1 MKTVTKLIRTALMGL
16 AVAWFGL
23 SLTARAVTPAPDGGY
38 PNNNTAEG
46 SAALFSLTSG
56 INNTALGARALF
68 TNNTGRYNTATGSLA
83 LERNQSGSVNTATGF
98 NALFSNT
105 TGNNNTAS
113 GANALFSNTGAT
125 ANNRL
130 AGGDNTSNGSAA
142 LFHNTT
148 GNNNTATGF
157 EALFSNADG
166 AGNTA
171 TGSQALFNNTASNNT
186 ATGAGALFSNVGA
199 SGNTAD
205 GYLALHDN
213 AGPNPGGSPI
223 PDGSNNTAVGSQALQ
238 HNGKSGNGAAF
249 NTAVGSRALSSND
262 VGHSNTAVGWDAL
275 PANVNGIYNTAIG
288 VNALE
293 QSTGSNNIALGDS
306 AGGNLATGDRNIYIG
321 NFGVDG
327 ESGTIRLGTDPG
339 GSSFPQTATF
349 IAGIYG
355 QSVDAASGVP
365 VQIDSTGKLGTVLS
379 SARFKQAIKP
389 MDKVSE
395 AVLGLEP
402 VTFQYKPE
410 LDPKGVPQFGLVAEQ
425 VERVAPELVVHD
437 KQGKPYTG
445 RYDAV
450 NAMLLNE
457 FLKEHRKV
465 EEQQAVVSE
474 LKSIVTRQQKQIE
487 TLSTSL
493 HQVSDQV
500 QTRQPTLVA
509 GN

>member
-1 MKTVTKLIRTALMGL
+1 MKTVTKLIRTTLMGL
-16 AVAWFGL
+16 TVAWFGL

-105 TGNNNTAS
+105 TGNNNTA
-113 GANALFSNTGAT
+113 
-125 ANNRL
+125 
-130 AGGDNTSNGSAA
+130 
-142 LFHNTT
+142 
-148 GNNNTATGF
+148 
-157 EALFSNADG
+157 
-166 AGNTA
+166 
-171 TGSQALFNNTASNNT
+171 
-186 ATGAGALFSNVGA
+186 
-199 SGNTAD
+199 
-205 GYLALHDN
+205 
-213 AGPNPGGSPI
+213 
-223 PDGSNNTAVGSQALQ
+223 VGSQALQ

-249 NTAVGSRALSSND
+249 NTAVGSQALSSND
-262 VGHSNTAVGWDAL
+262 VGYSNTAVGWDAL

-288 VNALE
+288 VNALG

-306 AGGNLATGDRNIYIG
+306 AGQNLATGDRNIYIG

-410 LDPKGVPQFGLVAEQ
+410 LDPTGVPQFGLVAEQ
-425 VERVAPELVVHD
+425 VDKVAPQLVIHD
-437 KQGKPYTG
+437 
-445 RYDAV
+445 
-450 NAMLLNE
+450 N
-457 FLKEHRKV
+457 
-465 EEQQAVVSE
+465 
-474 LKSIVTRQQKQIE
+474 
-487 TLSTSL
+487 
-493 HQVSDQV
+493 
-500 QTRQPTLVA
+500 
-509 GN
+509 